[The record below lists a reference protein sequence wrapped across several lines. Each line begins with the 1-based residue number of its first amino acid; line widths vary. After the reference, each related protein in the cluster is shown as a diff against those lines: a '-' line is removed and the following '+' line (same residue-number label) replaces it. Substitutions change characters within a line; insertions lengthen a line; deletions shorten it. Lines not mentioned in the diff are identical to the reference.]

1 MTTTRM
7 IELAAAVAIL
17 GVGVWI
23 YRKNNAV
30 YQGYGSQG
38 AVLLFVVGAI
48 MVVHSLG
55 FMEYR
60 PSAGE
65 LEAMKERASQ

>member
-1 MTTTRM
+1 MTTARM
-7 IELAAAVAIL
+7 MELAAAVATL
-17 GVGVWI
+17 AAGVWL
-23 YRKNNAV
+23 YRRNRSV
-30 YQGYGSQG
+30 DRGYGSQG

-48 MVVHSLG
+48 MTVHALG

-65 LEAMKERASQ
+65 LEAMRARGQ

>member
-1 MTTTRM
+1 MTTARM
-7 IELAAAVAIL
+7 IELAAAVATVV
-17 GVGVWI
+17 VGVWL
-23 YRKNNAV
+23 YRRNRAV
-30 YQGYGSQG
+30 DAGYGSQG

-48 MVVHSLG
+48 MAVHALG

-65 LEAMKERASQ
+65 IEAMRDRAQ